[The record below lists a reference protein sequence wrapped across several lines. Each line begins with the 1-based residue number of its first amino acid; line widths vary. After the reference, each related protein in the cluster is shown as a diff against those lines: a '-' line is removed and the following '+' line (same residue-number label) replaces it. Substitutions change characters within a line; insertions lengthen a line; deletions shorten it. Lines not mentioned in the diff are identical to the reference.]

1 MADFQYAQ
9 RVAVGKPQQEFL
21 AWISGGVSMLIV
33 PHHNCTDS
41 ACEKKN
47 KFVPEKSK
55 TFKPTS
61 TEFKIRCYGGLI
73 TGVVG
78 SDQVHIGGMEEE
90 QLFAPDMT
98 LGFAKSMSSAF
109 ENNYE
114 EAADSANPEA
124 NLSAWNR
131 MNCRQLRTP
140 VRARK
145 TFQSGKKDIKERRA
159 AVQAKAG
166 ERARAFAVQSEFDG
180 VLGLSF
186 YATEGAKGN
195 PFIASLINQHYLD
208 KPIFTAWFAQTIFES
223 GRAGGVMTYGD
234 FDTVNCGNVLSYEE
248 LSSPYAYQY
257 KIISVSLGEFQY
269 PKQSDVVQGF
279 GTWITGPKPILDR
292 FAADAGAIYNKDG
305 YYDID
310 CSAEFPSFI
319 VTAKNTLLEIKSEN
333 LIIEIM
339 ATSAFGPNWH
349 FGAAFTREYCTV
361 FDIGERRIGFA
372 APIRKKLDATTREAE
387 ETTVH
392 SNPTTVEALTTR
404 RQPEQTT
411 SLNVNISS
419 TFLNV
424 SLLLIFVLSFI

>member
-1 MADFQYAQ
+1 MIILASLTLVNVATCAVLQTPVLRRKPKAIHLIARESESYMDYVKKLNVQPADPGSAEVNIYDMSDFQYAQ

-33 PHHNCTDS
+33 PHNNCTDS

-73 TGVVG
+73 TGVAG

-109 ENNYE
+109 EN
-114 EAADSANPEA
+114 
-124 NLSAWNR
+124 
-131 MNCRQLRTP
+131 
-140 VRARK
+140 
-145 TFQSGKKDIKERRA
+145 
-159 AVQAKAG
+159 
-166 ERARAFAVQSEFDG
+166 SEFDG

-333 LIIEIM
+333 LIIEWTM
-339 ATSAFGPNWH
+339 GSV
-349 FGAAFTREYCTV
+349 CSV
-361 FDIGERRIGFA
+361 FVQWRHLLSVQIGTLALLSLVLLPQYE
-372 APIRKKLDATTREAE
+372 KKLDATTREAE

-411 SLNVNISS
+411 SLNGPS

-424 SLLLIFVLSFI
+424 SLLLIFVLSLI